1 MNQTGLSRSDANGS
15 PLVELRSTSL
25 PKDDQD
31 FGGDLLTE
39 IGDSFIK
46 IVSLPTLP
54 WALTKGCMKFSL
66 ARVQGRMY
74 KPHLSV
80 SIEPVEPGEELEV
93 LYELDAKRAVEIRNV
108 SVALVSSWT
117 MDYVGPLE
125 HAEWHYR
132 SLVWA
137 KCEAKDLHKVGRVP
151 AGARWGRTFRIR
163 CPTGAHSTYSDTVGD
178 WWRRSLKWC
187 LVIDLQTTRWWL
199 NRSEAYALTVV
210 GGPKPPQR
218 HWNELE
224 SRHYPYCQAG
234 PKELDWADWPP
245 NSDTYR

>member
-1 MNQTGLSRSDANGS
+1 M
-15 PLVELRSTSL
+15 
-25 PKDDQD
+25 
-31 FGGDLLTE
+31 
-39 IGDSFIK
+39 
-46 IVSLPTLP
+46 
-54 WALTKGCMKFSL
+54 
-66 ARVQGRMY
+66 
-74 KPHLSV
+74 
-80 SIEPVEPGEELEV
+80 
-93 LYELDAKRAVEIRNV
+93 LYELDAKRAAEIRNV

-163 CPTGAHSTYSDTVGD
+163 CPTGAHSTYSNTVGD

-199 NRSEAYALTVV
+199 NRSEAYPLTVV

-218 HWNELE
+218 HWKELE
-224 SRHYPYCQAG
+224 SRHYPPLPGVEHGRRLDG
-234 PKELDWADWPP
+234 PPQYDWKQDRPSPYDWVEDGPP
-245 NSDTYR
+245 PYHGKPPLAFWSCFNLKSDSSRTLFETSGWSRFITL